1 MSERA
6 KGKTSGTIAELHLF
20 AQTMARKLSP
30 KRQCFDVGNQT
41 SEG

>member
-20 AQTMARKLSP
+20 AQTMARMLSL
-30 KRQCFDVGNQT
+30 KMQCFEVGDQA
-41 SEG
+41 SES